1 MADRVRPSI
10 MNSRILHTAC
20 ALIVCFGA
28 AFGAAA
34 ASSPSAQ
41 AQIEAARRQ
50 YSQAL
55 DRGDIN
61 AAERYDRE
69 IRALEARGSVAAPPP
84 SLLPAA
90 ASTAI
95 PSAAPVTSFFSAPS
109 GRVATPPAETSSVFN
124 APAVPATGYAS
135 PAFTP
140 SNTRSGFNPA
150 SGSTTVTPRP
160 ANPSSAPQAGVTSL
174 PPFTSPA
181 AGSGTAAPV
190 VSSPASGFP
199 GSTPAVVPSIA
210 EEPRPVELPPG
221 VLDAREANAVLSK
234 LEDFRMAESRSG
246 RRSTGLAPD
255 PVAPAPSP
263 ANTFAPAPTIP
274 PATSTPSF
282 GPSTSVASSVQ
293 LSGAP
298 DDLRRKLEDVTRR
311 KSELQL
317 EAERLV
323 RENTDWE
330 ARYNAARAE
339 LARLESENKASN
351 RLQSIRSELDRLDS
365 DSTKLMQEIEAAR
378 ASQERAAR
386 EVLARPATSATA
398 TFTLPPTDRPV
409 VPAALGAAPAEPDR
423 KGPQF
428 RMATSTRSTAGGS
441 GSEGNIVRTGRSGA
455 DSVALQRDLDRLA
468 ERKQYLLREI
478 DDLQTKFQ
486 ATDREFAMANRTG
499 QQGDMDRLAREKD
512 SLDARF
518 KSAQAELLKVEAEMQ
533 SKVSEFKSAMGA
545 SDPDKA
551 SQGDAIQIIVAE
563 DDSFN
568 GVYSVKRDGN
578 IILPR
583 VGRVQVGGRDISEVE
598 AAVKAL
604 LEETQLTKA
613 TVTAEFKSKAEKAGG
628 GIVATDDPVIIY
640 LAGEF
645 ITPGPLK
652 IPPGVSPT
660 LITTIIR
667 SGGIT
672 PSGDLTRTKLLRIE
686 NGQGAVEEVNV
697 AAILSGSIPPTD
709 IALNPGDIIMIPA
722 FAPVVYVT
730 GNVTKPGTLRLF
742 QDETL
747 TAYAAILRA
756 GGFSRFANLKKCSVV
771 RELGNGEKVQM
782 PLNVK
787 EIQKGLAPD
796 IVLQGKDIVVVPESF
811 FSF

>member
-1 MADRVRPSI
+1 MT
-10 MNSRILHTAC
+10 SRILRTSC
-20 ALIVCFGA
+20 ALFFCLWAMFGA
-28 AFGAAA
+28 TV
-34 ASSPSAQ
+34 ASSQTSQ
-41 AQIEAARRQ
+41 AQIEATRRQ
-50 YSQAL
+50 YFQAL
-55 DRGDIN
+55 QRGDIN
-61 AAERYDRE
+61 TAERYE
-69 IRALEARGSVAAPPP
+69 KELRALEARGSALAGSP
-84 SLLPAA
+84 SLLPPAG
-90 ASTAI
+90 TAVA
-95 PSAAPVTSFFSAPS
+95 PTSAPVPSFFSAPG
-109 GRVATPPAETSSVFN
+109 GRPAVAPAETSSVFN
-124 APAVPATGYAS
+124 APAVPATGFSS

-140 SNTRSGFNPA
+140 PPRSGFNPA
-150 SGSTTVTPRP
+150 SASTTVVPSATGPGAAPRP
-160 ANPSSAPQAGVTSL
+160 SSPSL
-174 PPFTSPA
+174 PAPTAPA
-181 AGSGTAAPV
+181 TGTVSATTVVTRPAPAF
-190 VSSPASGFP
+190 S
-199 GSTPAVVPSIA
+199 GSTAVVVPVIA

-221 VLDAREANAVLSK
+221 VLDAKQANEELSK
-234 LEDFRMAESRSG
+234 LEDFRTAESRSG
-246 RRSTGLAPD
+246 RRGTTLTADPLRSPPSSTNFFTPPPIVPST
-255 PVAPAPSP
+255 PVP
-263 ANTFAPAPTIP
+263 ANFAP
-274 PATSTPSF
+274 PS
-282 GPSTSVASSVQ
+282 SVASSVQ

-298 DDLRRKLEDVTRR
+298 DDLRRKLDDMTRR

-323 RENTDWE
+323 KENTDWE

-339 LARLESENKASN
+339 LARLESENKSAN

-386 EVLARPATSATA
+386 EVLARPATPATA
-398 TFTLPPTDRPV
+398 TFTVPPADRPV
-409 VPAALGAAPAEPDR
+409 VPAALGATPTEPER

-428 RMATSTRSTAGGS
+428 RMASSTRSTAGGG

-455 DSVALQRDLDRLA
+455 DSVALQRDMDRLA

-499 QQGDMDRLAREKD
+499 QQGDMDRLSREKD

-518 KSAQAELLKVEAEMQ
+518 KSAQAELLKVDAEIQ
-533 SKVSEFKSAMGA
+533 GKVSEYKSAMGA

-551 SQGDAIQIIVAE
+551 ATGDAIQLIVAE

-613 TVTAEFKSKAEKAGG
+613 TVTAEFKSKAEKTPG

-697 AAILSGSIPPTD
+697 AAILSGNIPPTD